1 MKIIFLLIL
10 FFVTKWDFKRV
21 FIYLTQV
28 NEKEI
33 KEIMID
39 NTFLTGTRALE
50 KKIILGDPKEV
61 LKNLILNKKNNS
73 FVIEK
78 INIPSKLKI
87 QTSF

>member
-1 MKIIFLLIL
+1 
-10 FFVTKWDFKRV
+10 
-21 FIYLTQV
+21 
-28 NEKEI
+28 
-33 KEIMID
+33 MID